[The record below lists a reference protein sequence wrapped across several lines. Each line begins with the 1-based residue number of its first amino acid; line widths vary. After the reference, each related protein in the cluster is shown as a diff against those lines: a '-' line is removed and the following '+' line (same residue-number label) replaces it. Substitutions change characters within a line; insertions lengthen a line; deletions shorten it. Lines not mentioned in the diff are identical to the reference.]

1 MYDFKHSINN
11 KQRYNIYQSYY
22 RDSEDESSGLLYNP
36 FIFTLILF
44 IVFIAGIFTY
54 KFYQEYSLYKEKHI
68 VKSQVQKLTSKSS
81 QQLTQAITKSIAKNL
96 QSKNFKQQQL
106 DDAQLRRIIKR
117 VVSKIESKPIQTI
130 YSDS

>member
-1 MYDFKHSINN
+1 MYAFKHSIND
-11 KQRYNIYQSYY
+11 KQRYNIYQSYHS
-22 RDSEDESSGLLYNP
+22 DSEDESSGLLYNP
-36 FIFTLILF
+36 FIFTLIMS

-54 KFYQEYSLYKEKHI
+54 KFYQEHYLYKDKHI

-96 QSKNFKQQQL
+96 QSKNFKQQL

-117 VVSKIESKPIQTI
+117 VVSKIESKPIHSI